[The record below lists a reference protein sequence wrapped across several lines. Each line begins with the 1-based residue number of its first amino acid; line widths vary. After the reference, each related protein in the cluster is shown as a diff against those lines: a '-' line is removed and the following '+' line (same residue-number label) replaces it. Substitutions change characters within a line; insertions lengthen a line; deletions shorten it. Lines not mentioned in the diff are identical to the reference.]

1 MTTEEKLKNYIL
13 ERYKSIRE
21 FTIAIDI
28 PYSTLTG
35 VLTRGIDNSSV
46 GVIFKICK
54 ALNISPDALAEGEIV
69 PRIQDP
75 IDYVTNID
83 GNQIIIETK
92 SNDVDQILDD
102 TKKRL
107 LAYRDL
113 LLDGKKVKKSE
124 INTIVNGIDISLEM
138 VKKNQS

>member
-21 FTIAIDI
+21 FTIVNDI
-28 PYSTLTG
+28 PYSTLDS
-35 VLTRGIDNSSV
+35 VFKRGIDNSSV

-69 PRIQDP
+69 PRIP
-75 IDYVTNID
+75 VTDYIVKSGENEYL
-83 GNQIIIETK
+83 IEVHE
-92 SNDVDQILDD
+92 VDQILED

-107 LAYRDL
+107 LAYQDL
-113 LLDGKKVKKSE
+113 LLEGKKVKKDE
-124 INTIVNGIDISLEM
+124 INTLVNGIDLSLEM
-138 VKKNQS
+138 VKKNQK

>member
-46 GVIFKICK
+46 AVIFKICK
-54 ALNISPDALAEGEIV
+54 ALNISPDALAEGEII
-69 PRIQDP
+69 PRT
-75 IDYVTNID
+75 DYLANIGRD
-83 GNQIIIETK
+83 QFVIEIET
-92 SNDVDQILDD
+92 NDVNQILDD
-102 TKKRL
+102 AKNRL
-107 LAYRDL
+107 LAYHNL
-113 LLDGKKVKKSE
+113 LLEGKKVKKEE
-124 INTIVNGIDISLEM
+124 INTLVNGIDISLEM
-138 VKKNQS
+138 VKKNQK

>member
-21 FTIAIDI
+21 FTIAIDM

-54 ALNISPDALAEGEIV
+54 ALNISPDALGEGEIV
-69 PRIQDP
+69 PRSL
-75 IDYVTNID
+75 VID
-83 GNQIIIETK
+83 GNQIDIEIK
-92 SNDVDQILDD
+92 EPKEVDQILED

-107 LAYRDL
+107 LTYRDL

-138 VKKNQS
+138 VKKSQS

>member
-1 MTTEEKLKNYIL
+1 MTTEEKLKEYIL
-13 ERYKSIRE
+13 ERYRSIRE

-54 ALNISPDALAEGEIV
+54 ALNISPDALAEGEIISK
-69 PRIQDP
+69 PL
-75 IDYVTNID
+75 DYTVVIG
-83 GNQIIIETK
+83 GNQVDIELK
-92 SNDVDQILDD
+92 ESKEVDQILED

-107 LAYRDL
+107 LSYSNL
-113 LLDGKKVKKSE
+113 MIDGKKVKKEE
-124 INTIVNGIDISLEM
+124 INTLVNGIDISLEM
-138 VKKNQS
+138 VKKNQK

>member
-1 MTTEEKLKNYIL
+1 MTTEDKLKDYIL
-13 ERYKSIRE
+13 ERYRSIRE

-69 PRIQDP
+69 PRSLLNTMVVDGIQ
-75 IDYVTNID
+75 ID
-83 GNQIIIETK
+83 IEQK
-92 SNDVDQILDD
+92 DVDQILED
-102 TKKRL
+102 TKRRL

-113 LLDGKKVKKSE
+113 TLEGKKVKKEE

-138 VKKNQS
+138 VKKSQS

>member
-21 FTIAIDI
+21 FTIAIDM

-46 GVIFKICK
+46 GVIFRICK
-54 ALNISPDALAEGEIV
+54 ALNISPDALADGEIV
-69 PRIQDP
+69 SRSL
-75 IDYVTNID
+75 VID
-83 GNQIIIETK
+83 GNQIDIEIK
-92 SNDVDQILDD
+92 EPKEVDQILED

-107 LAYRDL
+107 LTYRDL

-124 INTIVNGIDISLEM
+124 INTIVNGIDLSLEM

>member
-1 MTTEEKLKNYIL
+1 MTKEEKLKKYIL

-21 FTIAIDI
+21 FTIEIDM
-28 PYSTLTG
+28 PYSTLDG
-35 VLTRGIDNSSV
+35 VLKRGIDNSSV

-69 PRIQDP
+69 TKPL
-75 IDYVTNID
+75 DYRVVID
-83 GNQIIIETK
+83 GMPLDIEIK
-92 SNDVDQILDD
+92 EPKDVDQILED

-107 LAYRDL
+107 LTYQDL
-113 LLDGKKVKKSE
+113 LLEGKKVKKEE

-138 VKKNQS
+138 VKKSQS